1 MTLGR
6 DSETSKLKTITSH
19 IWKGTKRALNQKSF
33 NPHNRISANFTADMG
48 ILVEAILSTF
58 WFQPICKSEQA
69 SLTKNPTLLFDSNR
83 WNDMKVKEA
92 YEYPGFTE
100 AENSISYCPDVIKKE
115 ELGSSQRPHFM

>member
-33 NPHNRISANFTADMG
+33 NPHDKISVNFTANMG
-48 ILVEAILSTF
+48 ILEEAILSF
-58 WFQPICKSEQA
+58 CSQPICKSEQA
-69 SLTKNPTLLFDSNR
+69 SLTKNPTLLFDSDR
-83 WNDMKVKEA
+83 WSDMKLKEA

-115 ELGSSQRPHFM
+115 ELGSSQRPHLM

>member
-33 NPHNRISANFTADMG
+33 NPHDRISANFTANMG
-48 ILVEAILSTF
+48 ILEEAILSF
-58 WFQPICKSEQA
+58 WSQPICKSEQA
-69 SLTKNPTLLFDSNR
+69 SLTKNPTLLFDSDR
-83 WNDMKVKEA
+83 WSDMKLKEA
-92 YEYPGFTE
+92 SEYPGFTE

-115 ELGSSQRPHFM
+115 ELGSSQRPHLM